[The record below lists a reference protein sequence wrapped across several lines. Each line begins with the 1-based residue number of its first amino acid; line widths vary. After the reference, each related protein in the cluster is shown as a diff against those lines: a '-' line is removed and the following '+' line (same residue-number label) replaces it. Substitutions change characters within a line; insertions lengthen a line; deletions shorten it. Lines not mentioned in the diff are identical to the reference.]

1 MRGVLSRYRS
11 WSIRARLMAV
21 CFGLAAMTG
30 LVGSL
35 GIWAFSTIDSAFQIS
50 ANESLPAVDHLLQTD
65 RDMQQALV
73 SERSL
78 MFMSMATP
86 RAKEQVQAHSKK
98 FEDAKAH
105 WKNYTALPA
114 SAEEQ
119 KLRPAFESAFKD
131 WEQASREVVKVL
143 SEDTPEARRDA
154 VDLSMGDG
162 AAKFEVARKSLA
174 TLSELRLTEARAF
187 ADSASARAANI
198 RWGVI
203 LAVIGAL
210 VLALVLS
217 YFLSRFLAR
226 SFARIVN
233 LLKDIAEGEGDLTA
247 RLDATSADEI
257 GEVARWFNV
266 FVEKIQ
272 HTVRIIGGHA
282 HDVASSSEELSAVS
296 QQMSSSSEE
305 MAAQAGVVSAASEQ
319 VSKNVQ
325 TVAAGAD
332 EMGASIKEIAKNTNE
347 AARVAKEAVE
357 AAEKTNQTIAK
368 LGASSAEIGNVIKVI
383 TSIAE
388 QTNLLAL
395 NATIEAARAGEAGN
409 GFAVVANE
417 VKELAKQT
425 ADATEDIS
433 NKIGAIQHDTQGAVE
448 AIATIGKVIHQ
459 VNDIANTI
467 ASAVEEQSVTTN
479 EMTRN
484 VAEASK
490 GSNEIAQNI
499 TGVAQAAQST
509 ASGAAQTQAA
519 AQELARL
526 ASELQSAVSQFK
538 YDTDGQKTKPVVG
551 MKNGMLKMP
560 RMPQPSYQQADATL
574 HEL

>member
-98 FEDAKAH
+98 LEDAKAH

-217 YFLSRFLAR
+217 YFLSRYLAR

-325 TVAAGAD
+325 TVTAGAD

-395 NATIEAARAGEAGN
+395 NATIEAARAGEAGK

-526 ASELQSAVSQFK
+526 AAELQSAVSQFK

-551 MKNGMLKMP
+551 MKNGMQRMP